1 MLKEVWLDIG
11 VERMDTYQ
19 GVIIKALLD
28 SGATGMFINRKMAAK
43 YGFRL

>member
-28 SGATGMFINRKMAAK
+28 SGATGMFMNRKMAAK
-43 YGFRL
+43 HGFRL

>member
-28 SGATGMFINRKMAAK
+28 SGATGMFMNRKMAAK